1 MEEIIQ
7 FLAGILNRDFI
18 RAVFSNPRVKDN
30 VVKAKL
36 RPMEQKG
43 ELLFQLGSFTKTQA
57 FHKNLTVEETKDEL
71 AKLLEEFRQVQV
83 ETVSEDITVLISKK
97 GKATIKRKR
106 KKVQAKAADLSH
118 NRKKKYILE
127 EGIVVPFLQDL
138 GVMTQ
143 DGKIVRTKM
152 DKFRQINRFLE
163 FVEDILPQLDK
174 DRELTLLDFG
184 CGKSYLTFAMY
195 YYLHELKGYDIR
207 IIELDLKTDVIL
219 HCNELA
225 KKYGYEK
232 LTFLV
237 GDIADY
243 EGVDQ
248 VDMVVTLHACDTAT
262 DYALAKAVGW
272 NAKVILS
279 VPCCQHEVNKQL
291 EKQRN
296 LHSGKM
302 KSKTEVMEVSEMLGD
317 QLASMEEVLGP
328 IMDYGLL
335 RERFAALVTD
345 GLRAK
350 RLESEGYETQVL
362 EFIDMEH
369 TPKNILLRAVKKG
382 SPAAKSRKEADDCE
396 RFLKIQ
402 PTLSMLLAEQKGD
415 K

>member
-7 FLAGILNRDFI
+7 FLAGILNREFI

-43 ELLFQLGSFTKTQA
+43 ELLFQLESFTKTQA

-127 EGIVVPFLQDL
+127 EGIAVPFLQDL

-195 YYLHELKGYDIR
+195 YYLKVLKGYNIR
-207 IIELDLKTDVIL
+207 IIGLDLKKDVID
-219 HCNELA
+219 HCNQLRT
-225 KKYGYEK
+225 KYGYER
-232 LTFLV
+232 LNFYE
-237 GDIADY
+237 GDIASY
-243 EGVDQ
+243 KGVES

-262 DYALAKAVGW
+262 DYALAKAVKWG
-272 NAKVILS
+272 AKVILS
-279 VPCCQHEVNKQL
+279 VPCCQHEANRTIADETLSPV
-291 EKQRN
+291 
-296 LHSGKM
+296 
-302 KSKTEVMEVSEMLGD
+302 
-317 QLASMEEVLGP
+317 
-328 IMDYGLL
+328 MDYGILK
-335 RERFAALVTD
+335 ERFAAIATD
-345 GLRAK
+345 GARAK
-350 RLESEGYETQVL
+350 LLESKGYQTQIL

-369 TPKNILLRAVKKG
+369 TPKNLLIRAVKTGK
-382 SPAAKSRKEADDCE
+382 PDAKAYEEVQNMSRVLNIDLT
-396 RFLKIQ
+396 LKK
-402 PTLSMLLAEQKGD
+402 LLED
-415 K
+415 

>member
-7 FLAGILNRDFI
+7 FLAGILNREFI

-207 IIELDLKTDVIL
+207 IIGLDLKTDVIL

-302 KSKTEVMEVSEMLGD
+302 KSKTEVMGVSEMLGD

-382 SPAAKSRKEADDCE
+382 SPAAKSRKEAEDCE
-396 RFLKIQ
+396 GFLKIQ
-402 PTLSMLLAEQKGD
+402 PTLGMLLAEQKGD

>member
-43 ELLFQLGSFTKTQA
+43 ELLFQLESFTKTQV

-127 EGIVVPFLQDL
+127 EGIAVPFLQDL

-207 IIELDLKTDVIL
+207 IIGLDLKTDVIL

-302 KSKTEVMEVSEMLGD
+302 KSKTEVMGVSEMLGD

-350 RLESEGYETQVL
+350 RLESEEYETQVL

-382 SPAAKSRKEADDCE
+382 SPAAKSRKEAEDCE

-402 PTLSMLLAEQKGD
+402 PTLGMLLAEQKGD

>member
-7 FLAGILNRDFI
+7 FLAGILNREFI
-18 RAVFSNPRVKDN
+18 RAVFSNPRVKGN

-43 ELLFQLGSFTKTQA
+43 ELLFQLESFTKTQA

-71 AKLLEEFRQVQV
+71 MKLLEEFRQVQV

-127 EGIVVPFLQDL
+127 EGIAVPFLQDL

-207 IIELDLKTDVIL
+207 IIGLDLKTDVIL

-232 LTFLV
+232 LSFLV

-262 DYALAKAVGW
+262 DFALAKAVGW

-279 VPCCQHEVNKQL
+279 VPCCQHEVNKQF
-291 EKQRN
+291 EKQQN
-296 LHSGKM
+296 LKSGKM
-302 KSKTEVMEVSEMLGD
+302 KTKTEGLETLEVPSN
-317 QLASMEEVLGP
+317 QLSVVEEVLGP

-382 SPAAKSRKEADDCE
+382 SPAAKSGKEAEDCE
-396 RFLKIQ
+396 NFLKIQ
-402 PTLSMLLAEQKGD
+402 PTLGMLLAEQKGD

>member
-7 FLAGILNRDFI
+7 FLAGILNREFI

-43 ELLFQLGSFTKTQA
+43 ELLFQLESFTKTQA

-207 IIELDLKTDVIL
+207 IIGLDLKTDVIL

-279 VPCCQHEVNKQL
+279 VPCC
-291 EKQRN
+291 

-382 SPAAKSRKEADDCE
+382 SPAAKSRKEAEDCE

-402 PTLSMLLAEQKGD
+402 PTLGMLLAEQKGD

>member
-7 FLAGILNRDFI
+7 FLAGILNREFI

-43 ELLFQLGSFTKTQA
+43 ELLFQLESFTKTQA

-83 ETVSEDITVLISKK
+83 ETVSEDITILISKK

-127 EGIVVPFLQDL
+127 EGIAVPFLQDL

-207 IIELDLKTDVIL
+207 IIGLDLKTDVIL

-232 LTFLV
+232 LSFLV

-262 DYALAKAVGW
+262 DFALAKAVGW

-279 VPCCQHEVNKQL
+279 VPCCQHEVNKQF
-291 EKQRN
+291 ER
-296 LHSGKM
+296 
-302 KSKTEVMEVSEMLGD
+302 
-317 QLASMEEVLGP
+317 QLSAMEEVLGP

-382 SPAAKSRKEADDCE
+382 SPAAKSGKEAEDCE
-396 RFLKIQ
+396 NFLKIQ
-402 PTLSMLLAEQKGD
+402 PTLGMLLAEQKGD

>member
-7 FLAGILNRDFI
+7 FLAGILNREFI

-43 ELLFQLGSFTKTQA
+43 ELLFKLESFTKTQA
-57 FHKNLTVEETKDEL
+57 FHKNLMVEETKDEL

-207 IIELDLKTDVIL
+207 IIGLDLKTDVIL

-382 SPAAKSRKEADDCE
+382 SLAAKSRKEAEDCE

-402 PTLSMLLAEQKGD
+402 PTLGMLLAEQKGD

>member
-7 FLAGILNRDFI
+7 FLAGILNREFI

-43 ELLFQLGSFTKTQA
+43 ELLFQLESFTKTQA

-195 YYLHELKGYDIR
+195 YYLHELKEYDIR
-207 IIELDLKTDVIL
+207 IIGLDLKTDVIL

-279 VPCCQHEVNKQL
+279 VPCCQHELNRQIANKEL
-291 EKQRN
+291 Y
-296 LHSGKM
+296 
-302 KSKTEVMEVSEMLGD
+302 
-317 QLASMEEVLGP
+317 P
-328 IMDYGLL
+328 IMDYGILK
-335 RERFAALVTD
+335 ERMAALLTD
-345 GLRAK
+345 GIRAK
-350 RLESEGYETQVL
+350 LLENAGYETQIL

-369 TPKNILLRAVKKG
+369 TPKNIMIRAIRQGKKADGAALETMMKELHVK
-382 SPAAKSRKEADDCE
+382 
-396 RFLKIQ
+396 
-402 PTLSMLLAEQKGD
+402 PTLYGLLVGEEV
-415 K
+415 

>member
-7 FLAGILNRDFI
+7 FLAGILNREFI

-43 ELLFQLGSFTKTQA
+43 ELLFQLESFTKTQA

-127 EGIVVPFLQDL
+127 EGIAVPFLQDL

-163 FVEDILPQLDK
+163 FVEDILSQLDK

-195 YYLHELKGYDIR
+195 YYLHELK
-207 IIELDLKTDVIL
+207 
-219 HCNELA
+219 
-225 KKYGYEK
+225 GYEK

-302 KSKTEVMEVSEMLGD
+302 KSKTEVMGVSEMLGD

-382 SPAAKSRKEADDCE
+382 SPAAKSRKEAEDCE
-396 RFLKIQ
+396 GFLKIQ
-402 PTLSMLLAEQKGD
+402 PTLGMLLAEQKGD